1 MTLFLTLIKIIHL
14 LALMFGS
21 VASLGN
27 IYLMLSKGPHDLDAP
42 GYTNMLRKLYR
53 LTALGAII
61 ALWVSGL
68 ILLFG
73 SFNGTMPG
81 TTFHIKLLFVLI
93 LTLIILFLNFMA
105 SGWARRGGP
114 PSYVPALH
122 WIGASSLMLTVI
134 FAGVA
139 FG

>member
-1 MTLFLTLIKIIHL
+1 MILIKIIHL
-14 LALMFGS
+14 LALVFGS

-61 ALWVSGL
+61 VLWLSGL
-68 ILLFG
+68 ILLMRYGGWVPG
-73 SFNGTMPG
+73 SAFT
-81 TTFHIKLLFVLI
+81 IKLTLVVV
-93 LTLIILFLNFMA
+93 LTLIIFFLNFMA
-105 SGWARRGGP
+105 PGWARRGGP
-114 PSYVPALH
+114 PGYVPALH
-122 WIGASSLMLTVI
+122 WIGASCLLLVVI
-134 FAGVA
+134 FAGFA

>member
-1 MTLFLTLIKIIHL
+1 MTLIKIIHL

-27 IYLMLSKGPHDLDAP
+27 IYIMLAKGPHDLDAP
-42 GYTNMLRKLYR
+42 GYTNMLRKMYR

-61 ALWVSGL
+61 VLWASGL
-68 ILLFG
+68 ILLLG
-73 SFNGTMPG
+73 GFNGAMPG
-81 TTFHIKLLFVLI
+81 TAFHIKLLFVLI
-93 LTLIILFLNFMA
+93 LTLIVLFLNFMA
-105 SGWARRGGP
+105 PGWARRGGP

-122 WIGASSLMLTVI
+122 WIGASCLLLTVI
-134 FAGVA
+134 FAGLA

>member
-1 MTLFLTLIKIIHL
+1 MTLIKIIHL

-27 IYLMLSKGPHDLDAP
+27 IYILLAKGPHDLDAP

-53 LTALGAII
+53 FTALGAII
-61 ALWVSGL
+61 ALWASGL

-73 SFNGTMPG
+73 HGGWVSGTA
-81 TTFHIKLLFVLI
+81 FHIKLLFVVI
-93 LTLIILFLNFMA
+93 LTLIVLFLNFMA
-105 SGWARRGGP
+105 PGWARRGGP

-122 WIGASSLMLTVI
+122 WIGASCLLLTVI
-134 FAGVA
+134 FAGLA